1 MRGSKLL
8 ASYERTCLKTYLL
21 QITVV
26 GLQYGQWGIEKYGN
40 SPVRVDP
47 MTFYPSRLKALLVEI
62 REAQQRCL
70 PPDENVMPAAF
81 VTLSKR
87 KSQV

>member
-1 MRGSKLL
+1 MSV
-8 ASYERTCLKTYLL
+8 L
-21 QITVV
+21 QMTVV

-47 MTFYPSRLKALLVEI
+47 MTFYPSRLKALLQEI

-70 PPDENVMPAAF
+70 PPEENVMPAAF